1 RAGSRRRRALP
12 WRWGWCGPWRLLS
25 NRPRHG
31 SSARA
36 SGTATPRAG
45 RTRSRRTSGWSR
57 SIRSTPPPGTTSGSC
72 STGSV
77 ATTRGRPRTARR
89 SRTTRA
95 AVRPPTTS
103 EASTRTAASPRRR
116 SPTTAG
122 RLRSRPT
129 TPTPTLTSPA
139 RWCGSSAARRRSD
152 TGNAT
157 SSSTRVAPGRGSR
170 APTSSSS
177 SRPTRARG
185 LAGRWNEE
193 RRDGTQPGRTC
204 RRPPT
209 ECRGLAGAAPMR
221 MLIVGGGGRE
231 HALAWKIAQSPRVTA
246 LFTAPGNP
254 GIARHAVCVPLAADA
269 LDGLVAFAR
278 RERIDLT
285 VVGPEAPLVAGLADR
300 LLDAGLAVFGPIAQA
315 AAIEGSKA
323 FAKDLMAR
331 NAIPTAR
338 FATFDDPAR
347 ARGYC
352 REVGPPLVVKADGL
366 AGGKGAIVCRTL
378 ADADEAVAECMERAA
393 FGAAGATVI
402 VEEFLSGE
410 EVSFFALAHG
420 GPWPEVGPWSTRASV
435 CVVLASGGYPGK
447 YGTGAAIEGVESAE
461 TAPGV
466 TVFHAGTA
474 LREGRLV
481 TAGGRVLGVTAVA
494 GDLATA

>member
-1 RAGSRRRRALP
+1 
-12 WRWGWCGPWRLLS
+12 
-25 NRPRHG
+25 
-31 SSARA
+31 
-36 SGTATPRAG
+36 
-45 RTRSRRTSGWSR
+45 
-57 SIRSTPPPGTTSGSC
+57 
-72 STGSV
+72 
-77 ATTRGRPRTARR
+77 
-89 SRTTRA
+89 
-95 AVRPPTTS
+95 
-103 EASTRTAASPRRR
+103 
-116 SPTTAG
+116 
-122 RLRSRPT
+122 
-129 TPTPTLTSPA
+129 
-139 RWCGSSAARRRSD
+139 
-152 TGNAT
+152 
-157 SSSTRVAPGRGSR
+157 
-170 APTSSSS
+170 
-177 SRPTRARG
+177 
-185 LAGRWNEE
+185 
-193 RRDGTQPGRTC
+193 
-204 RRPPT
+204 
-209 ECRGLAGAAPMR
+209 MR

-300 LLDAGLAVFGPIAQA
+300 LLDAGLAVFGPIAPA

-393 FGAAGATVI
+393 FGAAGATVV

-410 EVSFFALAHG
+410 EVSFFALANGADALPLAAAQDHKTVFDGDQGPNTGGMGAYSPVASFDAAMERRVMDTIVRPTIAALAKEGAPYRGVLYVGLMLTAEGPKVIEFNCRFGDPECQALVVRVPGDLVPLLVAAAHG

-494 GDLATA
+494 GDLATAIARAYGAVGAIRFEGMHYRRDIGRRRPA

>member
-1 RAGSRRRRALP
+1 
-12 WRWGWCGPWRLLS
+12 
-25 NRPRHG
+25 
-31 SSARA
+31 
-36 SGTATPRAG
+36 
-45 RTRSRRTSGWSR
+45 
-57 SIRSTPPPGTTSGSC
+57 
-72 STGSV
+72 
-77 ATTRGRPRTARR
+77 
-89 SRTTRA
+89 
-95 AVRPPTTS
+95 
-103 EASTRTAASPRRR
+103 
-116 SPTTAG
+116 
-122 RLRSRPT
+122 
-129 TPTPTLTSPA
+129 
-139 RWCGSSAARRRSD
+139 
-152 TGNAT
+152 
-157 SSSTRVAPGRGSR
+157 
-170 APTSSSS
+170 
-177 SRPTRARG
+177 
-185 LAGRWNEE
+185 
-193 RRDGTQPGRTC
+193 
-204 RRPPT
+204 
-209 ECRGLAGAAPMR
+209 

-300 LLDAGLAVFGPIAQA
+300 LLDAGLAVFGPIAPA

-323 FAKDLMAR
+323 FAKDVMAR

-393 FGAAGATVI
+393 FGAAGATVV

-410 EVSFFALAHG
+410 EVSFFALANGADALPLAAAQDHKTVFDGDQGPNTGGMGAYSPVASFDAAMERRVMDTIVRPTIAALAKEGAPYRGVLYVGLMLTAEGPKVIEFNCRFGDPECQALVVRVPGDLVPLLVAAAHG
-420 GPWPEVGPWSTRASV
+420 GPWPEVGPWFTRASV

-494 GDLATA
+494 GDLATAIARAYGAVGAIRFEGMHYRRDIGRRRPA